1 MDIPNQPL
9 RILMD
14 NNPFISSSVGDPW
27 VSQYPNV
34 PEINNHAFAGIL
46 SLMGQKSEHPA
57 LNCACLILGEVGSGK
72 THLIGQMLEHGRRA
86 DFPFTYAYIQPIEDA
101 HTPYSYLLRET
112 IVNLCHPLD
121 RTIGASS
128 WDSQLFRLVIHIF
141 KEIEPAYKVP
151 ASLHS
156 GITHKSEPIR
166 KQSSG
171 IFQKLHHK
179 ILDLSKLSRF
189 NTIAA
194 QSNKYFYKIHK
205 KATDSIRKTY
215 PEISKQFLQVLFS
228 YTDPDKQATA
238 IEWLKGNILDAEEC
252 NLLNVPDRSQ
262 KTRSALENE
271 SREILTSLGILLG
284 RYRMPMLVCF
294 DRLENLTTDDQ
305 IHALGKMME
314 FLVDKVQAMLPLGCF
329 RGQQWEEKYR
339 NKLNQHIIS
348 RLENNQY
355 ELQACSV
362 DQSIQIIESRLNSV
376 LDHTWPDLYPF
387 KRQELTDLYKDRL
400 YSPRAVITIANERLR
415 KKLNQQPQKVLSPL
429 ETLVKAYEQKKQ
441 DIFRDMDLYPPD
453 RSRLRKSLGLFMNLR
468 PIKNSFGRIASIQN
482 IDDKSEQIDFVLT
495 LDHPC
500 GKKIPVIFIIDH
512 ELHHM
517 SVTSRIQT
525 GITCL
530 IDNSP
535 TKVIYIRDA
544 RCLFPPP
551 PKWKE
556 TNNKLQ
562 RFKRLGGHAI
572 FLGLDNAAWWYALAL
587 LSYEVNEGDVSVVDS
602 NLQTRAVTWKEFEAF
617 VRQRIKAETYLAF
630 QNLESA
636 LTAPPAETFSVV
648 GFRNKLAA

>member
-1 MDIPNQPL
+1 MDIPKQPL
-9 RILMD
+9 HILKE

-34 PEINNHAFAGIL
+34 PDINSHAFEGIL
-46 SLMGQKSEHPA
+46 SLMGQKSVHPA

-101 HTPYSYLLRET
+101 HTPFAYLLRET
-112 IVNLCHPLD
+112 IINLCHPLD

-128 WDSQLFRLVIHIF
+128 WDTQLFRLVIHIF
-141 KEIEPAYKVP
+141 KEVDPAYKV
-151 ASLHS
+151 ATSLHP
-156 GITHKSEPIR
+156 GITHKTDDVR
-166 KQSSG
+166 KQSVG
-171 IFQKLHHK
+171 LFQKLQHK

-189 NTIAA
+189 NAVA
-194 QSNKYFYKIHK
+194 EHSPKYIQKIHK
-205 KATDSIRKTY
+205 KAMDGIRKTY
-215 PEISKQFLQVLFS
+215 PEISKRFLQVLFS
-228 YTDPDKQATA
+228 YTDADTQATA
-238 IEWLKGNILDAEEC
+238 IEWLKGNILDSEESD
-252 NLLNVPDRSQ
+252 LLQVPDRS
-262 KTRSALENE
+262 KKSHSALENE

-284 RYRMPMLVCF
+284 RYKMPMLVCF
-294 DRLENLTTDDQ
+294 DRLENLTSDDQ

-362 DQSIQIIESRLNSV
+362 NQAIQVVESRLNSV
-376 LDHTWPDLYPF
+376 FGVSYPDVYPF
-387 KRQELTDLYKDRL
+387 TRQELTELYQDRL
-400 YSPRAVITIANERLR
+400 YNPRTVIAIANERLR
-415 KKLNQQPQKVLSPL
+415 TILNQKPQKIVTPL
-429 ETLVKAYEQKKQ
+429 ETLILAYEKKKQ
-441 DIFRDMDLYPPD
+441 QIFKDMDLYPPD
-453 RSRLRKSLGLFMNLR
+453 RSRLRKALTLFMHLR
-468 PIKNSFGRIASIQN
+468 PLKNIFGKVASIQN
-482 IDDKSEQIDFVLT
+482 NTDNSEQIDLVLT
-495 LDHPC
+495 LRHPE
-500 GKKIPVIFIIDH
+500 GKTVPVIFLIDH

-544 RCLFPPP
+544 RCSFPPP

-587 LSYEVNEGDVSVVDS
+587 LSYEVNEGDVAVTDTD
-602 NLQTRAVTWKEFEAF
+602 LQTRPVTWKEFEDF
-617 VRQRIKAETYLAF
+617 VCQYVNGEHYHAF
-630 QNLESA
+630 QNLETSLA
-636 LTAPPAETFSVV
+636 APTTEKFSVV
-648 GFRNKLAA
+648 AMRKIA

>member
-1 MDIPNQPL
+1 VDIPKQPL
-9 RILMD
+9 HILME

-27 VSQYPNV
+27 VSRYPNV
-34 PEINNHAFAGIL
+34 PDINYHAFSGIL
-46 SLMGQKSEHPA
+46 SLMGQKSEHSA

-72 THLIGQMLEHGRRA
+72 THLIGQMLEHGRKA

-101 HTPYSYLLRET
+101 HTPFSYLLRET

-121 RTIGASS
+121 RTIGATS
-128 WDSQLFRLVIHIF
+128 WDTQLFRLIIHIL
-141 KEIEPAYKVP
+141 KDVDSTYKVP

-156 GITHKSEPIR
+156 GITHKADSAR
-166 KQSSG
+166 KQSAG
-171 IFQKLHHK
+171 IFQKLQHK

-194 QSNKYFYKIHK
+194 QSNKYLNRIHK
-205 KATDSIRKTY
+205 KAIDSIRKTY
-215 PEISKQFLQVLFS
+215 PEISKRFLQVLFS
-228 YTDPDKQATA
+228 YTQPEKQATA
-238 IEWLKGNILDAEEC
+238 IEWLKGNVLDPEEC
-252 NLLNVPDRSQ
+252 TLLHVPDRSQ
-262 KTRSALENE
+262 KSRSALENE
-271 SREILTSLGILLG
+271 AREILTSLGILLG
-284 RYRMPMLVCF
+284 RYKMPMLVCF
-294 DRLENLTTDDQ
+294 DRLENLTSDDQ

-362 DQSIQIIESRLNSV
+362 EQAIQIIESRLNSV

-387 KRQELTDLYKDRL
+387 TRQELINLYKDRL

-415 KKLNQQPQKVLSPL
+415 DRLNQQPQKILTPL

-453 RSRLRKSLGLFMNLR
+453 RSRLRKALNLFMNLR
-468 PIKNSFGRIASIQN
+468 PMNNIFGRIASIQN
-482 IDDKSEQIDFVLT
+482 HNDNSEQIDLVIT
-495 LDHPC
+495 LNHPS
-500 GKKIPVIFIIDH
+500 GKKVPVIFIIDH

-544 RCLFPPP
+544 RCTFPPP

-572 FLGLDNAAWWYALAL
+572 FLGLDNAAWWYSLAL
-587 LSYEVNEGDVSVVDS
+587 LSYEVNEGDVSVLNR
-602 NLQTRAVTWKEFEAF
+602 NLQTRAVNWKEFEEF
-617 VRQRIKAETYLAF
+617 VCQHIKGETYLAF

-636 LTAPPAETFSVV
+636 LAAPPTEKFSVV
-648 GFRNKLAA
+648 GLRNKLAA

>member
-1 MDIPNQPL
+1 VDIPKQPL
-9 RILMD
+9 GILRK

-27 VSQYPNV
+27 VSRYPNV
-34 PEINNHAFAGIL
+34 PGINYHAFSGIL

-72 THLIGQMLEHGRRA
+72 THLIGQMLEHGRKA

-101 HTPYSYLLRET
+101 NTPFSYLLRET

-128 WDSQLFRLVIHIF
+128 WDSQLFRLVIHIL
-141 KEIEPAYKVP
+141 KEMDPNYKVP
-151 ASLHS
+151 ASLHA
-156 GITHKSEPIR
+156 GITHKAETVR

-171 IFQKLHHK
+171 IFQKLQHK

-194 QSNKYFYKIHK
+194 QSNKYLNKIHK
-205 KATDSIRKTY
+205 KAIDNIRKTY
-215 PEISKQFLQVLFS
+215 PEISKRFLQVLFS
-228 YTDPDKQATA
+228 YTDPDKQATS
-238 IEWLKGNILDAEEC
+238 IEWLKGNILDSEEC
-252 NLLNVPDRSQ
+252 NLLHTPDRAQ
-262 KTRSALENE
+262 KSRAALENE
-271 SREILTSLGILLG
+271 AREILTSLGILLG
-284 RYRMPMLVCF
+284 RYKMPMVVCF
-294 DRLENLTTDDQ
+294 DRLENLTSDDQ

-314 FLVDKVQAMLPLGCF
+314 FLVDKVQAMLPLACF

-362 DQSIQIIESRLNSV
+362 DQAIQIVESRLNSV
-376 LDHTWPDLYPF
+376 LDQTWPDLYPF
-387 KRQELTDLYKDRL
+387 TRQELTDLYKDRL
-400 YSPRAVITIANERLR
+400 YNPRAVITIANERLR
-415 KKLNQQPQKVLSPL
+415 NKLNQQPQKLLSPL
-429 ETLVKAYEQKKQ
+429 ETLIKAYEKKKLE
-441 DIFRDMDLYPPD
+441 IFRDMDLYPPD
-453 RSRLRKSLGLFMNLR
+453 RSRLRKALNLLMHFR
-468 PIKNSFGRIASIQN
+468 PVKNSFGKISSIQN
-482 IDDKSEQIDFVLT
+482 YNDNSEQIDLVLT
-495 LDHPC
+495 LDHHS
-500 GKKIPVIFIIDH
+500 GKKVPVIFIIDH

-602 NLQTRAVTWKEFEAF
+602 NLQPRAVTWKEFEAF
-617 VRQRIKAETYLAF
+617 VCQHIGGDSYHAF
-630 QNLESA
+630 QNLEAA
-636 LTAPPAETFSVV
+636 LSSTPTEKFSVV
-648 GFRNKLAA
+648 GLRKKLAA

>member
-1 MDIPNQPL
+1 VDIPKQPL
-9 RILMD
+9 KILMER
-14 NNPFISSSVGDPW
+14 NPFISSSVGDPW
-27 VSQYPNV
+27 VSRYPNV
-34 PEINNHAFAGIL
+34 PDINYHAFHGIQ
-46 SLMGQKSEHPA
+46 SLMGQKSDHPA

-72 THLIGQMLEHGRRA
+72 THLIGQMLEHGRKA
-86 DFPFTYAYIQPIEDA
+86 DFPFTFAYIQPIEDA
-101 HTPYSYLLRET
+101 LSPYSYLLRET

-121 RTIGASS
+121 RTIGATS
-128 WDSQLFRLVIHIF
+128 WDTQLFRLVIHIL
-141 KEIEPAYKVP
+141 KEVDPNYKVP
-151 ASLHS
+151 ASLHQ
-156 GITHKSEPIR
+156 GITHKAEPVK

-171 IFQKLHHK
+171 MFQKLQHK

-189 NTIAA
+189 NTIAS
-194 QSNKYFYKIHK
+194 QSNKYLNKIHK
-205 KATDSIRKTY
+205 KAMDGIRKTY
-215 PEISKQFLQVLFS
+215 PEISKRFLQVLFS
-228 YTDPDKQATA
+228 YTDSEKQATA
-238 IEWLKGNILDAEEC
+238 IEWLKGNVLDAEEC
-252 NLLNVPDRSQ
+252 HILNVPGRSQ

-271 SREILTSLGILLG
+271 AREILTSLGILLG
-284 RYRMPMLVCF
+284 RYKMPMLVCF
-294 DRLENLTTDDQ
+294 DRLENLTADDQ

-362 DQSIQIIESRLNSV
+362 DQSIQIVESRLNSV
-376 LDHTWPDLYPF
+376 LDQTWSDLYPF
-387 KRQELTDLYKDRL
+387 TRQELTDLYKDRL
-400 YSPRAVITIANERLR
+400 YNPRAVITIANEHLR
-415 KKLNQQPQKVLSPL
+415 KKLNQQPQKVLSPM
-429 ETLVKAYEQKKQ
+429 ETLVKAYEKKKQ
-441 DIFRDMDLYPPD
+441 EIFRDMDLYPPD
-453 RSRLRKSLGLFMNLR
+453 RSRLRKALLLFMNLR

-482 IDDKSEQIDFVLT
+482 YTDNSEQIDLVMT
-495 LDHPC
+495 LDHVS
-500 GKKIPVIFIIDH
+500 GKKVPVIFIIDH

-544 RCLFPPP
+544 RCIFPPP

-572 FLGLDNAAWWYALAL
+572 FLGLDNAAWWYALTL

-617 VRQRIKAETYLAF
+617 VCQHITGETYIAF
-630 QNLESA
+630 QNLEAA
-636 LTAPPAETFSVV
+636 LTARPTEKFSVV
-648 GFRNKLAA
+648 GLRQNLAA

>member
-1 MDIPNQPL
+1 MDIPKQPL
-9 RILMD
+9 RILME

-27 VSQYPNV
+27 ISRYPNV
-34 PEINNHAFAGIL
+34 PDINFHAFSGIL

-72 THLIGQMLEHGRRA
+72 THLIGQMLEHGRKA

-101 HTPYSYLLRET
+101 HTPFSYLLRET

-121 RTIGASS
+121 RTIGAAS
-128 WDSQLFRLVIHIF
+128 WDTQLFRLVIHIL
-141 KEIEPAYKVP
+141 KEVDPSYKVP

-156 GITHKSEPIR
+156 GITHKAEPVR

-171 IFQKLHHK
+171 IFQKLQHK

-189 NTIAA
+189 NTVAA
-194 QSNKYFYKIHK
+194 QSSKYLNKIHK
-205 KATDSIRKTY
+205 KALDSIRKTY
-215 PEISKQFLQVLFS
+215 PEISKRFLQVLFA
-228 YTDPDKQATA
+228 YTDSEKQATA

-252 NLLNVPDRSQ
+252 SLLHVPDRSQ
-262 KTRSALENE
+262 KSRSALENE
-271 SREILTSLGILLG
+271 AREILTSLGILLG
-284 RYRMPMLVCF
+284 RYKMPMLVCF
-294 DRLENLTTDDQ
+294 DRLENLTSDDQ

-355 ELQACSV
+355 ELQACSL
-362 DQSIQIIESRLNSV
+362 DQAIQIIESRLNSV
-376 LDHTWPDLYPF
+376 QDHTWPDLYPF
-387 KRQELTDLYKDRL
+387 TRQELTDIYKDRL

-429 ETLVKAYEQKKQ
+429 ETLVKAYEKKKQ

-453 RSRLRKSLGLFMNLR
+453 RSRMRKALILFMNLR

-482 IDDKSEQIDFVLT
+482 YTDNSEQIDLVLT
-495 LDHPC
+495 LDHPS
-500 GKKIPVIFIIDH
+500 GKKVPVIFIIDH

-544 RCLFPPP
+544 RCIFPPP

-562 RFKRLGGHAI
+562 RFKRLGGHVI
-572 FLGLDNAAWWYALAL
+572 FLGQDNAAWWYALAL
-587 LSYEVNEGDVSVVDS
+587 LSYEVNEGDVSVVDL
-602 NLQTRAVTWKEFEAF
+602 NLQTRAVTWKEFEEF
-617 VRQRIKAETYLAF
+617 VCQNIKGERYLAF
-630 QNLESA
+630 QNLEAA
-636 LTAPPAETFSVV
+636 LTAPPTEKFSVV
-648 GFRNKLAA
+648 GLRQNLAA